1 MEQELNTNEK
11 LKAKNKLYYE
21 KNKEDVK
28 NKAKVKMNCRLCNKE
43 VCKGALNYHMK
54 SKLCKKEQ
62 EIQLRLKELG
72 KI

>member
-28 NKAKVKMNCRLCNKE
+28 NKAKVK
-43 VCKGALNYHMK
+43 
-54 SKLCKKEQ
+54 
-62 EIQLRLKELG
+62 IT
-72 KI
+72 